1 MDRNGTTVA
10 SSNRNAAD
18 SFVGKNFSFRP
29 YWRQAIRGEPSTYL
43 ALGVTSN
50 VRGVYSSHPV
60 RGKTGGTPVGVVVI
74 KAPIARIEEESRQP
88 FQGIVLLAAPNG
100 IIFASNRKEWLNRS
114 LSKLS
119 PGEAED
125 IARTQQFGPGPR
137 EWIGLNIGTGNTATN
152 GSGRQATTS

>member
-1 MDRNGTTVA
+1 
-10 SSNRNAAD
+10 
-18 SFVGKNFSFRP
+18 
-29 YWRQAIRGEPSTYL
+29 
-43 ALGVTSN
+43 
-50 VRGVYSSHPV
+50 
-60 RGKTGGTPVGVVVI
+60 VVI
-74 KAPIARIEEESRQP
+74 KAPIARIEEEFRQP
-88 FQGIVLLAAPNG
+88 FPGIVLLAAPNG

-114 LSKLS
+114 LRKLS